1 MENLLQDIR
10 YALRLLVKRPGFTF
24 TVALTLALG
33 IGANTAIFSFVNA
46 ILLRPLPFKEPDR
59 LVRIVAL
66 RGSEE
71 GRISMIEL
79 QDLKREVL
87 LFEDVAAYIPGA
99 QYNYDGGG
107 APEELAVT
115 YCTGNLFNVLGVPL
129 QRGNPWPEAADLEV
143 AYEVVLTHE
152 LWKRRFGGSTDALN
166 QKISLDAAPYK
177 IHGVLP
183 PQVQFPNNVQLFRS
197 IAVSENIPNYTRRAA
212 RNVYAL
218 ARLKSGVSVKQA
230 QGAVEAFGRRLAQ
243 QHPDINAGLSFTTKP
258 LTDFYVGDVR
268 PYLWLLLIAVG
279 LVLLIA
285 CGNVVNL
292 LLTLALTRDREVA
305 VRIALGAGR
314 GRLIRQLLT
323 ESVLLA
329 LTGGVFGLLL
339 AALCV
344 RLLSATIGVEL
355 PPWIVINID
364 GKALIFTLTVSIL
377 TGIVAGL
384 APALQASK
392 PDLNEL
398 LKEGA
403 RGSSDSRHRLRRAL
417 VVTEIALALVLL
429 VGAGLMVRSLIHL
442 QRIDL
447 GFNPNNLLTMRVT
460 LARHKYR
467 IRTDSRPATQFYQ
480 QTLEKL
486 RVEPGVEAAAAT
498 TNLPLSGETQLGRI
512 SFTVEGQSASE
523 QQGNPFVNDIA
534 ISPNYFDVMGIR
546 LVRGRALNDFDL
558 PTTDRVYVIS
568 EGLAD
573 RMFPGQDPIGRR
585 IKPGVTGSPWGW
597 GTVVGVVKDVKHDAL
612 TVNAGYALY
621 SSYQQQ
627 PNVNLYLLLRAKVDP
642 MSLSEAATR
651 IVWSVDPDQ
660 STFDAATMEQRIAN
674 TIWQRRMS
682 RNLFVIFAALA
693 LSLAA
698 IGIYGVMSYT
708 VSQRTRE
715 IGIRLAL
722 GARGMVVIKM
732 ILIEA
737 LQLILIGGGIG
748 LGAAFGLSR
757 LIKSLLF
764 GMSVIDPLTFAGGS
778 LLLALV
784 ALVACYLPA
793 RRAAKVDPM
802 IALRFE

>member
-1 MENLLQDIR
+1 MEDLLQDIR
-10 YALRLLVKRPGFTF
+10 YALRMLVKRPGFTF
-24 TVALTLALG
+24 TVVLTLALG

-59 LVRIVAL
+59 LVRIAAA

-79 QDLKREVL
+79 QDLKREVTI
-87 LFEDVAAYIPGA
+87 FEDVAAYIPGA
-99 QYNYDGGG
+99 QYNYDSDG

-115 YCTGNLFNVLGVPL
+115 YCTRNLFNVLGVPL
-129 QRGNPWPEAADLEV
+129 LHGNAWPEAADLGI

-152 LWKRRFGGSTDALN
+152 LWKSRFGASTDALN
-166 QKISLDAAPYK
+166 RKISLDGAPYT

-183 PQVQFPNNVQLFRS
+183 PQIQFPNNVQLFRS
-197 IAVSENIPNYTRRAA
+197 ITVSQNIPNYTRRAA

-218 ARLKSGVSVKQA
+218 ARLKPGVSLKQA
-230 QGAVEAFGRRLAQ
+230 QAEVEAFGRRMAQ
-243 QHPDINAGLSFTTKP
+243 QYPDISAGSSFTAKP

-268 PYLWLLLIAVG
+268 PYLSLLFIAVG

-285 CGNVVNL
+285 SGNVVNL
-292 LLTLALTRDREVA
+292 LLTHALARDREVA

-323 ESVLLA
+323 ESALLA
-329 LTGGVFGLLL
+329 ITGGVFGLAL
-339 AALCV
+339 AELCV
-344 RLLSATIGVEL
+344 RLLSVAIGVEL

-364 GKALIFTLTVSIL
+364 ERALIFTLAISIL
-377 TGIVAGL
+377 TGILAGI

-403 RGSSDSRHRLRRAL
+403 RGSSDSRRRLRRAL
-417 VVTEIALALVLL
+417 VVAEIALALVLL

-442 QRIDL
+442 QGIDP
-447 GFNPNNLLTMRVT
+447 GFNPDNLLTLRVT
-460 LARHKYR
+460 LSRHKYK
-467 IRTDSRPATQFYQ
+467 IQTDPRLATQFYQ

-486 RVEPGVEAAAAT
+486 RALPGVEAVAAT

-512 SFTVEGQSASE
+512 IFTVEGQSASE
-523 QQGNPFVNDIA
+523 QQRNPFVNNVA
-534 ISPNYFDVMGIR
+534 ISPDYFDAMGIR
-546 LVRGRALNDFDL
+546 LVRGRAPNDFDL
-558 PTTDRVYVIS
+558 PTTDLVYVIS
-568 EGLAD
+568 ERLAD

-585 IKPGVTGSPWGW
+585 IKQGVAGSPWGW

-612 TVNAGYALY
+612 TSNGGYELY
-621 SSYQQQ
+621 SSYLQQ
-627 PNVNLYLLLRAKVDP
+627 PNMNLYLLLRAKVDP

-651 IVWSVDPDQ
+651 VVWSVDPDQ
-660 STFDAATMEQRIAN
+660 STFDVATMQQRVAN
-674 TIWQRRMS
+674 TIWQRRLS

-693 LSLAA
+693 LALAA

-708 VSQRTRE
+708 VNQRTRE
-715 IGIRLAL
+715 IGVRLAL
-722 GARGMVVIKM
+722 GAQGRAVIKM
-732 ILIEA
+732 ILVEA
-737 LQLILIGGGIG
+737 LQMILIGGAIG
-748 LGAAFGLSR
+748 LGVAFGLSR

-764 GMSVIDPLTFAGGS
+764 GVSAIDPLTFAGVS
-778 LLLALV
+778 LLLILV
-784 ALVACYLPA
+784 ALVAGYLPA
-793 RRAAKVDPM
+793 RRAAKVDPV